1 MSFRK
6 AVYMKNKK
14 SLTLSLLIVLSS
26 LIICIVGIYWNSV
39 YKLSD
44 NPIAAAMIGIHDKVY
59 LSTLKGQSA
68 SLSVSN
74 LSDYPDEPVN
84 AKIALGIYG
93 GDTDGVSILENMAID
108 GEVGGYDF
116 TEVDDSYFD
125 DACFIGDSR
134 TVGISKYA
142 GIDNA
147 SFLCATSLT
156 IFDYEKD
163 KITYDGQKTSIRAV
177 LEENN
182 FGKIYLMFGINE
194 CSNSS
199 AERYFEKYANTVND
213 IRLLQP
219 GAIVFTQ
226 GSLFVT
232 QASSDE
238 SDKITNDNIALRN
251 YYVSLLE
258 NKQDIFYIDINES
271 SLCTEGAL
279 VPDYTWDQVHIK
291 AQYYPIWKDFLLS
304 HGIVKS

>member
-1 MSFRK
+1 
-6 AVYMKNKK
+6 
-14 SLTLSLLIVLSS
+14 
-26 LIICIVGIYWNSV
+26 
-39 YKLSD
+39 
-44 NPIAAAMIGIHDKVY
+44 
-59 LSTLKGQSA
+59 
-68 SLSVSN
+68 
-74 LSDYPDEPVN
+74 
-84 AKIALGIYG
+84 
-93 GDTDGVSILENMAID
+93 
-108 GEVGGYDF
+108 
-116 TEVDDSYFD
+116 
-125 DACFIGDSR
+125 
-134 TVGISKYA
+134 
-142 GIDNA
+142 
-147 SFLCATSLT
+147 
-156 IFDYEKD
+156 
-163 KITYDGQKTSIRAV
+163 
-177 LEENN
+177 
-182 FGKIYLMFGINE
+182 MFGINE